1 MKNKSMYKNPVF
13 LIHACSYI
21 IYSVEVDDEDS
32 WDFGTIK
39 QAPPPQTKPS
49 LQMQNS
55 PSQYSVN
62 SFTTEKYQT
71 PSLSPAQQL
80 PRSVSRN
87 QINPLPHPSPAS
99 SRVNEVTVRI
109 II

>member
-1 MKNKSMYKNPVF
+1 ME
-13 LIHACSYI
+13 A
-21 IYSVEVDDEDS
+21 DDEDS

-71 PSLSPAQQL
+71 PLLSPAQQL

-87 QINPLPHPSPAS
+87 QINPLPHQSSATN

-109 II
+109 FIMCATL